1 MVASRRNLVAWVA
14 VLGLSSPMT
23 LAAGQIEFPSAPQTR
38 AECSRARETA
48 MQLPRQQHAA
58 AEAALAQRNQVQR
71 QFLSACVASRME
83 SRQYWACVEPYDREI
98 SRLHAVASQ
107 HFAERDRLQKIVDTA
122 ERQCDQVARANEHR
136 VEQEKAREAELARQ
150 KREQLTRQEDARRA
164 AERDQEAQRR
174 AEAEHERIVQTRQRE
189 TESQRQLQQQQ
200 QQKQQAEAQ
209 RQAHQRT
216 LSARLAEATSNPHG
230 VAAANAWR
238 DRAASVQ
245 GKGET
250 AKEIVDAAYE
260 AKAGTAL
267 RNAGLVG
274 VNAAVSESSSAL
286 VDAAYAKR
294 NDAFDDRVAS
304 IFSGANALRAAN
316 GAVNPVASAVADESM
331 KRAESMAQ
339 QITGDMKAVTAQID
353 GFKVEPG
360 QTRSTP
366 LPSGTPVVVAPGA
379 DRDPPPEGPVLRRGQ
394 TTATALFQDAAAQAD
409 ATARRDAEVRRIQ
422 QQGDAESLL
431 RLAERQ
437 SASGQ
442 TSEAR
447 QTMLTLARRFPDS
460 PYAAAVQRQLAG
472 EARQREQQEQA
483 QREAAA
489 ARQRAAEVQALRE
502 AQAAEQSRQEMRQA
516 LQQFQQAVE
525 QAVQQRNERKSGGGG
540 LGGGNGPCP
549 PGRNFVNGSCVTG
562 VAQ

>member
-1 MVASRRNLVAWVA
+1 MVASRTNAVAWVA
-14 VLGLSSPMT
+14 VMGLASPMA
-23 LAAGQIEFPSAPQTR
+23 LAAGQIEFPSAPQSR

-71 QFLSACVASRME
+71 QQLSACVPSRME
-83 SRQYWACVEPYDREI
+83 YRQYWACVEPYDREI

-107 HFAERDRLQKIVDTA
+107 HFAERDRLQKIVDAA
-122 ERQCDQVARANEHR
+122 ERQCDQVARANEQR
-136 VEQEKAREAELARQ
+136 LEQEKAREAELARQ
-150 KREQLTRQEDARRA
+150 KREQLTRQEDARHA

-189 TESQRQLQQQQ
+189 AQSQRQLQ
-200 QQKQQAEAQ
+200 QQAEAQ

-216 LSARLAEATSNPHG
+216 LAARLAEATTDPQG
-230 VAAANAWR
+230 VAAANALR

-339 QITGDMKAVTAQID
+339 QITGDMKAVTVQID

-394 TTATALFQDAAAQAD
+394 TTATALLQNAAAQAD

-431 RLAERQ
+431 GLAERQ

-460 PYAAAVQRQLAG
+460 PYAAAVQRQLAS

-489 ARQRAAEVQALRE
+489 ARQRAAEAQALRE